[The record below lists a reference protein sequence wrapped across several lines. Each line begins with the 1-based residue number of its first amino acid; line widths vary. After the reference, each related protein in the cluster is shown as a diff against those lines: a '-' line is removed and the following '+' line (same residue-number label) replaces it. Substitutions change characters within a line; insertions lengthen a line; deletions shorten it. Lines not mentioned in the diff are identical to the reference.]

1 MKKISKKYIKSV
13 LPVPIDNMDKYDA
26 GAVMIF
32 AGAGGMAGAAMM
44 SGYSAM
50 RAGAG
55 LVRIV
60 TSKEAFV
67 PIQSLLQEVI
77 LMDIEDSSTDSWKR
91 KANIERVNSHMKA
104 IAFGPG
110 MGNSGD
116 TKKYL
121 EMVLRSYELPLI
133 IDADGLNVL
142 AQSMTLKKLVRE
154 YPEAVIITPHENE
167 AKRLLGLPHHEGIA
181 ANSRQEIAE
190 ALASEYDAITVLKG
204 KDTLVAA
211 PGGTLVNPTG
221 NPAMAT
227 AGSGDIL
234 TGIIT
239 AFMGRGIPA
248 PDAALAGVYIHGLAG
263 DKARGKK
270 GTYGTM
276 ARDIIKKIPDAI
288 SEFVK

>member
-1 MKKISKKYIKSV
+1 MKKITKKYIKSIM
-13 LPVPIDNMDKYDA
+13 PVPPANLDKYGA

-32 AGAGGMAGAAMM
+32 AGAGGMTGAAMM

-60 TSKEAFV
+60 TSKDGFV

-77 LMDIEDSSTDSWKR
+77 LMDIDDTGSNSWK
-91 KANIERVNSHMKA
+91 KKSNIERVNSHMKA

-110 MGNSGD
+110 MGDTSQ
-116 TKKYL
+116 TKKHL
-121 EMVLRSYELPLI
+121 ETVLRNYSLPLV
-133 IDADGLNVL
+133 IDADGLNALSGSKVL
-142 AQSMTLKKLVRE
+142 KRLVRE
-154 YPEAVIITPHENE
+154 YPDAVIITPHENE
-167 AKRLLGLPHHEGIA
+167 AKRLLGISHHETILPEQ
-181 ANSRQEIAE
+181 RQEIAE
-190 ALASEYDAITVLKG
+190 ALASEYDAIAVLKG
-204 KDTLVAA
+204 SNTLVAA
-211 PGGTLVNPTG
+211 PGGTLINPTG

-239 AFMGRGIPA
+239 AFIGREIPA
-248 PDAALAGVYIHGLAG
+248 ADAALAGVYIHGLAG
-263 DKARGKK
+263 DMARDKK

-276 ARDIIKKIPDAI
+276 SRDIIKKIPDAI
-288 SEFVK
+288 KEFVK